1 MQMAKDTCPVIP
13 NADFMTL
20 RLTAKREKGLS
31 GANPE
36 SPEGRGFRVC
46 LKTSNGSGGL

>member
-36 SPEGRGFRVC
+36 SPEGRGFSPPFSAVVR
-46 LKTSNGSGGL
+46 NQG